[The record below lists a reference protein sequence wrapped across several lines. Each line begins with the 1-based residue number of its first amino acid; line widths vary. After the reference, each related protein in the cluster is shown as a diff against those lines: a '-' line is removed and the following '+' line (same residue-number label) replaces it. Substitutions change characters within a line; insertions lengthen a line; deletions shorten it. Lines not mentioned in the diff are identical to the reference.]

1 MQDQWMREG
10 KGFLLVYSITSRQT
24 FDEVAMLRDKILR
37 TKDDDTGS
45 NVPIVLAGNKC
56 DLEDSRQV
64 PKSEGEQLAKE
75 WECAFFETSARDKI
89 NNVDCFYKVVQLI
102 REYEERQ
109 QQQKKTVK
117 KKKKIICTIL

>member
-37 TKDDDTGS
+37 TKDDEGDQ
-45 NVPIVLAGNKC
+45 VPIVLAGNKC

-64 PKSEGEQLAKE
+64 QTNEGQQLAKE

-89 NNVDCFYKVVQLI
+89 NNVDCFYKVVQMI
-102 REYEERQ
+102 REYDAKKNQ
-109 QQQKKTVK
+109 QTQKKI
-117 KKKKIICTIL
+117 KKKKIGCTIL

>member
-37 TKDDDTGS
+37 TKDDESDK
-45 NVPIVLAGNKC
+45 VPIVLAGNKC
-56 DLEDSRQV
+56 DLEEQRQV
-64 PKSEGEQLAKE
+64 PTSEGQELAKD

-89 NNVDCFYKVVQLI
+89 NNVDCFYKVVQMI
-102 REYEERQ
+102 REYDNKKNQ
-109 QQQKKTVK
+109 QTQKKI
-117 KKKKIICTIL
+117 KKKKIGCIIL

>member
-37 TKDDDTGS
+37 TKDDEGDS
-45 NVPIVLAGNKC
+45 VPIVLAGNKC
-56 DLEDSRQV
+56 DLEDQRQV
-64 PKSEGEQLAKE
+64 PTNEGQELAKE

-89 NNVDCFYKVVQLI
+89 NNVDCFYKVVQLC
-102 REYEERQ
+102 REFDAKKNQ
-109 QQQKKTVK
+109 QTQKKI
-117 KKKKIICTIL
+117 KKKKIGCTIL